1 MVAIIALAFQAS
13 LNASIDNKNY
23 NPKKA
28 APNGTAFFK
37 ITDFFY

>member
-1 MVAIIALAFQAS
+1 MPLLTTKVITQ
-13 LNASIDNKNY
+13 
-23 NPKKA
+23 KKA

>member
-1 MVAIIALAFQAS
+1 VAIIALAFQEN
-13 LNASIDNKNY
+13 LNAIIDNKSY

-28 APNGTAFFK
+28 APNGAAFFK